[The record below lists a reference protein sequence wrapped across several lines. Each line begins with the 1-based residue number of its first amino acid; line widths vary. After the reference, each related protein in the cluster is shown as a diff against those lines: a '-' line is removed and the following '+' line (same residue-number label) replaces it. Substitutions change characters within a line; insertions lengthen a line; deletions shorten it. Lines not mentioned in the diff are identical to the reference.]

1 MQEQDLLSTDGAD
14 LELESVMPEQ
24 NLISKDEGDLEP
36 ESALLGPDPEWNL
49 FRVSTL
55 GEPQHN
61 HI

>member
-1 MQEQDLLSTDGAD
+1 MPEPDIFSKDGAA
-14 LELESVMPEQ
+14 LEPESVLAEQ